1 MEVAVLKE
9 TYPGEQR
16 VALIPASIP
25 KLEKSGFRVFVETGA
40 GDAAGFADQLYV
52 DAGAQVVDRSEL
64 ANADVFLQVRSL
76 GANTVE
82 GRSDLDLLS
91 QGKIVIGMCD
101 PLGQPESIA
110 EMASHGVTQFALEM
124 VPRISRAQSMDV
136 LSSMATI
143 AGYRAVLL
151 AAVELPQM
159 FPMNMT
165 AAGTL
170 TPAQVFI
177 IGAGVAGLQAIATAR
192 RLGAVVR
199 AYDVRPAVKEQV
211 ESLGAKFVELDLD
224 TGDAEDAGGYAKE
237 MGDDFISL
245 QQQKMAEVV
254 AESDVVITTAAI
266 PGREAPLLIT
276 TEAVRGM
283 KPGWVI
289 VDLAA
294 ERGGNSEPSRP
305 DERVIE
311 SGVVVLGPTNLPS
324 EIPNHASQMYSNNVA
339 RLLLE
344 MVDEDQHLFLDLD
357 DEIIN
362 GTLVAHEGVVV
373 NHRVS
378 DLLDATCEEVAGMAN
393 VDSQESVGVDDSLSS
408 DKLGD
413 EVTDHISDSVDM
425 EDDSTHDTLPHDH
438 DIDDKEVDES
448 LTEDPSN
455 VGEAE
460 DSLRGI
466 EDDDD
471 VLPHDLSS
479 VDDENDDTGEQD
491 LIEDGL
497 ESDIEE
503 SQKLELMSDDLDN
516 VEESH
521 EDDQDRDGLSL

>member
-9 TYPGEQR
+9 TYPGERR

-25 KLEKSGFRVFVETGA
+25 KLEKSGFRVFVESGA
-40 GDAAGFADQLYV
+40 GEAAGFADQLYL
-52 DAGAQVVDRSEL
+52 DAGAQVVERSEL

-91 QGKIVIGMCD
+91 DGKIVIGMCD

-110 EMASHGVTQFALEM
+110 EMASHGITQFALEM

-170 TPAQVFI
+170 TPAQVFV
-177 IGAGVAGLQAIATAR
+177 IGAGVAGLQAIATAK

-237 MGDDFISL
+237 MGDDFITL

-283 KPGWVI
+283 NPGSVI

-378 DLLDATCEEVAGMAN
+378 DLLDATCEEVTG
-393 VDSQESVGVDDSLSS
+393 VEDIDSHESIGVDDPLSIDGLS
-408 DKLGD
+408 D
-413 EVTDHISDSVDM
+413 EVTDHVLDSVEM
-425 EDDSTHDTLPHDH
+425 EHNSTHDALPHDH
-438 DIDDKEVDES
+438 DIDDIEVDKSPTGDQSIE
-448 LTEDPSN
+448 
-455 VGEAE
+455 GEAE
-460 DSLRGI
+460 DSPVGI
-466 EDDDD
+466 EDDDY
-471 VLPHDLSS
+471 VLSDDHSS
-479 VDDENDDTGEQD
+479 VDDEKDDTGGQD
-491 LIEDGL
+491 LIRDGL
-497 ESDIEE
+497 DGDIEE
-503 SQKLELMSDDLDN
+503 SQDLELMSDDFDD
-516 VEESH
+516 VQESH
-521 EDDQDRDGLSL
+521 EDDQDGLSL

>member
-1 MEVAVLKE
+1 
-9 TYPGEQR
+9 
-16 VALIPASIP
+16 
-25 KLEKSGFRVFVETGA
+25 
-40 GDAAGFADQLYV
+40 
-52 DAGAQVVDRSEL
+52 
-64 ANADVFLQVRSL
+64 
-76 GANTVE
+76 
-82 GRSDLDLLS
+82 
-91 QGKIVIGMCD
+91 
-101 PLGQPESIA
+101 
-110 EMASHGVTQFALEM
+110 
-124 VPRISRAQSMDV
+124 
-136 LSSMATI
+136 
-143 AGYRAVLL
+143 
-151 AAVELPQM
+151 
-159 FPMNMT
+159 
-165 AAGTL
+165 
-170 TPAQVFI
+170 
-177 IGAGVAGLQAIATAR
+177 
-192 RLGAVVR
+192 
-199 AYDVRPAVKEQV
+199 
-211 ESLGAKFVELDLD
+211 
-224 TGDAEDAGGYAKE
+224 
-237 MGDDFISL
+237 
-245 QQQKMAEVV
+245 
-254 AESDVVITTAAI
+254 
-266 PGREAPLLIT
+266 
-276 TEAVRGM
+276 
-283 KPGWVI
+283 
-289 VDLAA
+289 LAA

-378 DLLDATCEEVAGMAN
+378 DLLDATCEEVAGIAN

-448 LTEDPSN
+448 LREDPSN

-503 SQKLELMSDDLDN
+503 SQKLELMSDDLDD

-521 EDDQDRDGLSL
+521 EDDQDGLSL